1 MIVVTA
7 ASGAL
12 GRLVVGRLL
21 GRCPADRIVAAVRDP
36 GGCADLA
43 ARGITV
49 RLGDYDDPSTLR
61 TAFRGADRL
70 LLISSPELDPD
81 RRVGQHRNAVDAA
94 RAAGVG
100 SVIYTSF
107 LGADT
112 QADGFTAAHHATER
126 LLAACGLPHTVL
138 RHPSTA
144 RRSSTRVCAP
154 PSSRASCSTAPA
166 GAGSTPPSAEISP
179 RPPSEYSPRT
189 AISAV
194 PTTSPASRGPTAG
207 SPGFSAT
214 SRGSPSCAGTGRIAR
229 PVPRAGWR
237 TRCGPAPWSGGPAI
251 CDTSWATRRRPWTE
265 RSPRSSPRPRAPR
278 TRRSRCAA
286 GTAGRGRPPGFAG
299 PGEGRTA
306 DHRRPGEGRTTSH
319 RPRSRTRPQEGAAVS
334 GGRRGTLSGRRRR
347 VTRRRGRVP
356 RTGG

>member
-12 GRLVVGRLL
+12 GRLVVDRLL

-81 RRVGQHRNAVDAA
+81 RRAGQHRNAVDAA
-94 RAAGVG
+94 VAAGVG
-100 SVIYTSF
+100 SVVYTSF

-138 RHPSTA
+138 RHPFYSEAFLNPGLRAAVLSGELLDGTGGRGINTA
-144 RRSSTRVCAP
+144 FRGDLAEAAARVLTEDGHLGRAYDFTGEPWTYGRLARVLGDLSEKPVVRRDRQDRAP
-154 PSSRASCSTAPA
+154 GAQGWLEDQVRA
-166 GAGSTPPSAEISP
+166 GALE
-179 RPPSEYSPRT
+179 RRT
-189 AISAV
+189 GDLRHV
-194 PTTSPASRGPTAG
+194 LGHPPTTLD
-207 SPGFSAT
+207 
-214 SRGSPSCAGTGRIAR
+214 
-229 PVPRAGWR
+229 RAV
-237 TRCGPAPWSGGPAI
+237 AAI
-251 CDTSWATRRRPWTE
+251 L
-265 RSPRSSPRPRAPR
+265 SSP
-278 TRRSRCAA
+278 
-286 GTAGRGRPPGFAG
+286 
-299 PGEGRTA
+299 
-306 DHRRPGEGRTTSH
+306 
-319 RPRSRTRPQEGAAVS
+319 EGAAHTS
-334 GGRRGTLSGRRRR
+334 
-347 VTRRRGRVP
+347 
-356 RTGG
+356 